1 MKINPK
7 IILPLLFFVLCSA
20 LNVMAQPQK
29 KPTKPKPKKEEEKIY
44 PTGVLAEKDT
54 FYERILVKMP
64 QTEAIYRDVA
74 SSASLRTY
82 CPMAG
87 DQGQY
92 GTCTAWA
99 VGYSARSIIEAQAQ
113 GWTSPLQIKDEAF
126 SPGFLFKITN
136 PYRYDCNGSHISST
150 LEQLRLKGIPKMRDF
165 SQPCPSEVPQN
176 LLSVA
181 QRYKIQQY
189 LRLWS
194 DEDGSIF
201 RFTEKQKI
209 QAVKKSISDGNPIV
223 IGMICPRSF
232 HSAKGVWQPKES
244 PDQVQNWQHGRHALC
259 VVGYDDNLYGGAF
272 EVLNSWGTSW
282 GNNGYVWIKY
292 SDFIRFVFQTY
303 EIVQMG
309 KSNVR
314 PDPVRPAAVAF
325 SGGLKFKLDTDEEL
339 TASFQNGTYRVSK
352 PLTSGT
358 RFRIYLNN
366 QEPAYVYILGSDM
379 NNSLTPIF
387 PYSPKVSNVLNYL
400 NGEIALPD
408 EEKHIRMNATIGKDY
423 LCILYCKEQIDFQDL
438 QQRIKKANGTFI
450 QRVKSVLKEK
460 IITTP
465 EIFYEGQKIG
475 FKAKSSPAKMAA
487 LFVEIDHI

>member
-1 MKINPK
+1 
-7 IILPLLFFVLCSA
+7 
-20 LNVMAQPQK
+20 
-29 KPTKPKPKKEEEKIY
+29 
-44 PTGVLAEKDT
+44 
-54 FYERILVKMP
+54 
-64 QTEAIYRDVA
+64 
-74 SSASLRTY
+74 
-82 CPMAG
+82 
-87 DQGQY
+87 
-92 GTCTAWA
+92 
-99 VGYSARSIIEAQAQ
+99 
-113 GWTSPLQIKDEAF
+113 
-126 SPGFLFKITN
+126 
-136 PYRYDCNGSHISST
+136 
-150 LEQLRLKGIPKMRDF
+150 
-165 SQPCPSEVPQN
+165 
-176 LLSVA
+176 
-181 QRYKIQQY
+181 
-189 LRLWS
+189 
-194 DEDGSIF
+194 
-201 RFTEKQKI
+201 
-209 QAVKKSISDGNPIV
+209 
-223 IGMICPRSF
+223 
-232 HSAKGVWQPKES
+232 
-244 PDQVQNWQHGRHALC
+244 

-292 SDFIRFVFQTY
+292 SDFVRFVFQTY